1 MRYACEG
8 SRGIGELSVHPSNLT
23 HKSSWF
29 QSNHP
34 SKFHCLFAQS
44 ITESIIALN
53 NSIHGTKHDQ
63 KMQFFSIVFAGPIQ
77 TTVVTLATAEKPG
90 SFETQTRFW
99 GIKKNQVKSL
109 YVECPTS
116 PVITPPCFLFFCCFF
131 QFLSHLNIVGLKLSI
146 WKVSHCE
153 GHLVK
158 KWEDFSKSCGRKT

>member
-1 MRYACEG
+1 MK
-8 SRGIGELSVHPSNLT
+8 T
-23 HKSSWF
+23 WF
-29 QSNHP
+29 QSNHL

-63 KMQFFSIVFAGPIQ
+63 KMLRRYKQLQLWHWRPPKNQVPLCFKCA
-77 TTVVTLATAEKPG
+77 
-90 SFETQTRFW
+90 FW
-99 GIKKNQVKSL
+99 GIEKNQVKSL
-109 YVECPTS
+109 YVECPHITRHQS
-116 PVITPPCFLFFCCFF
+116 PPFVYLFFCCFC